1 MQTAGCLTVE
11 VDLTFPTAAVGFTV
25 NIGPERTAEGVPLR
39 IRPRALVEGKTARF
53 SRKRRILW
61 QTLWGASV
69 VGWARSASRQCI
81 QRKRLRHIS
90 SRNILCCKCSPPCR
104 NSVKCWRI
112 SLGPIRIPSW
122 CESWDTHS

>member
-11 VDLTFPTAAVGFTV
+11 VDLMFPTAAVGFTV

-61 QTLWGASV
+61 QTLWGASSLA
-69 VGWARSASRQCI
+69 GHEARHGSAYRGRDYSTFPAAIYRAANARTLQELC
-81 QRKRLRHIS
+81 QMLEDKFGAYPHS
-90 SRNILCCKCSPPCR
+90 IL
-104 NSVKCWRI
+104 V
-112 SLGPIRIPSW
+112 
-122 CESWDTHS
+122 